1 MEVASPLGQATY
13 DSTAGRSTRLIGRR
27 LRERLE
33 GESVGSTRDSE
44 EEGMPKYLIEASYTT
59 QGEEGLRSKGGSDRR
74 KAVADMVKSVG
85 GKLESFHFGFGE
97 RDAIVIVE
105 LPDHEAAAAVALIV
119 NSAGGAKAQ
128 TTVLLTP
135 EQVDEAANRAVE
147 YRPPG
152 L

>member
-1 MEVASPLGQATY
+1 
-13 DSTAGRSTRLIGRR
+13 
-27 LRERLE
+27 
-33 GESVGSTRDSE
+33 
-44 EEGMPKYLIEASYTT
+44 MPKYLIQASYTV
-59 QGEEGLRSKGGSDRR
+59 QGVEGVRSKGGSDRR
-74 KAVADMVKSVG
+74 DAVADTVKSVG
-85 GKLESFHFGFGE
+85 GKLESFHFGFGDH
-97 RDAIVIVE
+97 DAFVIVD
-105 LPDHEAAAAVALIV
+105 LPDDEAAAAVALIV